1 MSQKVQSSQLK
12 KASHWICG
20 KRSLKIKQ
28 QDSFF
33 AFSIGGRNKI
43 LSAIIFLIP
52 VCLLAQTAPIPQ
64 VKDLPPLRITKEPN
78 AAQPIPELKV
88 PIEKFFNQMLQG
100 DIERAFQELLV
111 NSRLASRH
119 ENINMLMD
127 KTSQAMS
134 YYGKADSFEIYDS
147 RSFGSRLYVI
157 TYLLNLELQ
166 PLRWR
171 FVYYKPDKVWK
182 LIDIRVDDSLEDLIS
197 K

>member
-1 MSQKVQSSQLK
+1 MLPTVVVLSPIVL
-12 KASHWICG
+12 
-20 KRSLKIKQ
+20 
-28 QDSFF
+28 
-33 AFSIGGRNKI
+33 FS
-43 LSAIIFLIP
+43 
-52 VCLLAQTAPIPQ
+52 QTAPIPQ
-64 VKDLPPLRITKEPN
+64 VKDLPPFHLSRESPP
-78 AAQPIPELKV
+78 AQPIPELKV

-100 DIERAFQELLV
+100 DIQRAFQELLV

-119 ENINMLMD
+119 ENINMLID

-147 RSFGSRLYVI
+147 KSYGSRLYVI